1 MKMNMIIGK
10 RQILLAALVVVL
22 GAAVFINYQ
31 YASGSDII
39 QGNDTAKNYGD
50 TQLVDKNVEN
60 EAMSENPTAANSDY
74 FASAR
79 LSREQS
85 RDEAVETM
93 ARMME
98 NGGSNEDVSAAALQ
112 ITTAMEQEADIE
124 SLVRA
129 KGFTDCIAY
138 VDTDSV
144 SVVVQAESLES
155 EQIAQIRDIVLNSS
169 DIAVENIKIVAT
181 K

>member
-10 RQILLAALVVVL
+10 KQILLAALVVVL
-22 GAAVFINYQ
+22 GAAVYINYR
-31 YASGSDII
+31 YAAGSDLIRES
-39 QGNDTAKNYGD
+39 DTAKNYGD
-50 TQLVDKNVEN
+50 TQLVDTNVEN
-60 EAMSENPTAANSDY
+60 EAMNENAPAEDSDY

-79 LSREQS
+79 LSREKS

-98 NGGSNEDVSAAALQ
+98 NGDTADEVGETALQ
-112 ITTAMEQEADIE
+112 ITTAMEKEADIE

-138 VDTDSV
+138 VDADTI

-155 EQIAQIRDIVLNSS
+155 EQIAQIRDIVLGNS